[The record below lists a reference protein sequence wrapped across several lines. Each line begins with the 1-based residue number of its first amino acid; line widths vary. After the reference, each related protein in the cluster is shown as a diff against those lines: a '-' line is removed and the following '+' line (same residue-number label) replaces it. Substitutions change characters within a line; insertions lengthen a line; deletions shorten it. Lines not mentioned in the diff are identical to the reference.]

1 MPTDTPSAVRHA
13 KFTYI
18 DYNHQVRASLN
29 QDPVERKQIFLLF
42 IALLAAQ
49 LQEPGCH
56 AEAMRRPDA
65 HLWKQAEEKE
75 LSALFR
81 MDTFSEKIFID
92 DMTPA
97 QRRLLLS
104 TRWVY
109 RYKTVDDQVTCK
121 ARLVAR
127 GDMQKDIPDDPYSPT
142 CRFETLRVFCSIAAQ
157 FSLKI
162 SDYDVQNAYLQPD
175 CRDEMYVR
183 PAPGQAQEVDGRKF
197 AYRLNKSFYGA
208 KRSGK
213 FGMRSYTAHSSPWA

>member
-1 MPTDTPSAVRHA
+1 M
-13 KFTYI
+13 FTYI
-18 DYNHQVRASLN
+18 DYNRQVRASLR
-29 QDPVERKQIFLLF
+29 PVERKQIFLLF

-104 TRWVY
+104 SRWVY
-109 RYKTVDDQVTCK
+109 RYKSIDDQITCK

-127 GDMQKDIPDDPYSPT
+127 GDMQKDILMTRTVLPAA
-142 CRFETLRVFCSIAAQ
+142 LR
-157 FSLKI
+157 L
-162 SDYDVQNAYLQPD
+162 
-175 CRDEMYVR
+175 
-183 PAPGQAQEVDGRKF
+183 
-197 AYRLNKSFYGA
+197 
-208 KRSGK
+208 
-213 FGMRSYTAHSSPWA
+213 

>member
-29 QDPVERKQIFLLF
+29 QDPVERKQRFLLF

-92 DMTPA
+92 EMTPA

-127 GDMQKDIPDDPYSPT
+127 GDMQRDIPDDPYSPT

-162 SDYDVQNAYLQPD
+162 SDYDVQNAYLQSD
-175 CRDEMYVR
+175 CRDEIYVR
-183 PAPGQAQEVDGRKF
+183 PAPGQAAGCGRQQVCLQTEQVF
-197 AYRLNKSFYGA
+197 V
-208 KRSGK
+208 
-213 FGMRSYTAHSSPWA
+213 WC